1 MSETLKALQKF
12 RDIVVNEAK
21 ANLRAQGKDASGKLS
36 NSIQGEVKQMPNS
49 IGVYFNMEPYGN
61 FQDKGVKGANPN
73 NVSKNAKIR
82 GQQAPNSIYR
92 FGSGNYSG
100 TWSTFVSSLEKWA
113 KRKNIRLRDESGKFK
128 KGNYKTIAQVLAKN
142 IYSRGIKP
150 SLFFTKP
157 FEKAFKTLPDVLIDK
172 YGLDAEQLLN
182 QILDQNL
189 KNIK

>member
-1 MSETLKALQKF
+1 MSETLIALQKF

-61 FQDKGVKGANPN
+61 FQDKGV
-73 NVSKNAKIR
+73 
-82 GQQAPNSIYR
+82 
-92 FGSGNYSG
+92 SG
-100 TWSTFVSSLEKWA
+100 T
-113 KRKNIRLRDESGKFK
+113 KRKFNTPYSYTTKMPPPSKLDKWIVRKGIAPRSKTGKFQSR
-128 KGNYKTIAQVLAKN
+128 KGIQFAIARSIFYK
-142 IYSRGIKP
+142 GIKP

-157 FEKAFKTLPDVLIDK
+157 FEKAYKTLPDVLIDK

>member
-21 ANLRAQGKDASGKLS
+21 ANLRSQGKDASGKLS
-36 NSIQGEVKQMPNS
+36 NSIQGEVKEMLNS

-61 FQDKGVKGANPN
+61 FQDKGV
-73 NVSKNAKIR
+73 
-82 GQQAPNSIYR
+82 
-92 FGSGNYSG
+92 SG
-100 TWSTFVSSLEKWA
+100 T
-113 KRKNIRLRDESGKFK
+113 KRKFNTPYSYTTKMPPPSKLDKWIVRKGIAPRDAKGKFQSR
-128 KGNYKTIAQVLAKN
+128 KGIQFAIARSIFYK
-142 IYSRGIKP
+142 GIKP

-172 YGLDAEQLLN
+172 YGLDAEQLLT
-182 QILDQNL
+182 QILDTNL